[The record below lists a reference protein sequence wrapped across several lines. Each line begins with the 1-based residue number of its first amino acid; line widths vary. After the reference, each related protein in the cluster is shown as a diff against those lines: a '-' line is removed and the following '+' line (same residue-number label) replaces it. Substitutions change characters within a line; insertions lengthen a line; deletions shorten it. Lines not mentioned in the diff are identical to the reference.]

1 MLNFRLGGMVKC
13 TRTKSIVEVDES
25 CFMKR
30 KYNRGGHTNKV
41 WVFGGIERGTG
52 RAFMVPCPNNKRN
65 AATLIP
71 LIRHFIKVG
80 ATVRNLLF

>member
-1 MLNFRLGGMVKC
+1 MVSVRLGGLNKS
-13 TRTKSIVEVDES
+13 TLTKSVVEVDES

-30 KYNRGGHTNKV
+30 KYNRGSHTNKT
-41 WVFGGIERGTG
+41 WVFGGIERGSG

-71 LIRHFIKVG
+71 LIHHFIKVK
-80 ATVRNLLF
+80 TSYLYV